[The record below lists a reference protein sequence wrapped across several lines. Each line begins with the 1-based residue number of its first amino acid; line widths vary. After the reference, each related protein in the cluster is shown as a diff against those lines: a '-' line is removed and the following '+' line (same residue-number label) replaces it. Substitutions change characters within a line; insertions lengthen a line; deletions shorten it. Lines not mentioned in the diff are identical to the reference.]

1 MMLVSQAEEAKKS
14 VDPEEASLLINEEGE
29 TEEKTV
35 ELDDKMLEVNSLGVR
50 YNSPTE
56 GLEYRQALKNPIL
69 YLIMLILTLAG
80 SAPSTITSF
89 YKVITL

>member
-1 MMLVSQAEEAKKS
+1 MMLVSQVETPKS
-14 VDPEEASLLINEEGE
+14 VDPEKASLLVNEENE
-29 TEEKTV
+29 TEEKSI
-35 ELDDKMLEVNSLGVR
+35 ELDEKMLEVNSLGVR

-89 YKVITL
+89 YKVISL